1 MNFIPYHKI
10 NGVNHL
16 SLNLIEQYKKINN
29 WCVCEKVH
37 GSNFGFHWFQ
47 ESNSIKYLKR
57 SSFIEN
63 NDPFFNYKAMLPQ
76 TLPKIEMI
84 IKMLN
89 EKYSIHGLEEII
101 IFGELFGG
109 IYPNIKSKYKAIQKE
124 VYYSPDLHFY
134 AFDIY
139 IKKNNKENG
148 YFLDYEESCNIFESV
163 NILYAKPLAIYEKFE
178 DALKH
183 NIHYNSTI
191 PEIFGLPKLEIN
203 KAEGVILRN
212 MKAIDKNIFDKEDNK
227 YLAEKIIIKLKIAE
241 FMESKQEKKIKNKT
255 ELEPNIFKNWQNKA
269 KAEMTKNRLQNA
281 ISKIGILNENNRND
295 IYKLYID
302 DILEEINGKDVSEL
316 KNWLYKIHKL
326 GT

>member
-10 NGVNHL
+10 NGLNHI
-16 SLNLIEQYKKINN
+16 SLNLIEQCKKIDS

-63 NDPFFNYKAMLPQ
+63 NDPFFNYKEMLPN

-89 EKYSIHGLEEII
+89 EKYSKLNEII

-109 IYPNIKSKYKAIQKE
+109 IYPNMKSKYKAIQKE

-139 IKKNNKENG
+139 IKNNEENG
-148 YFLDYEESCNIFESV
+148 YFLDYEESCNIFEYV
-163 NILYAKPLAIYEKFE
+163 NILYAKPLAIYKHFE
-178 DALKH
+178 DALQH

-191 PEIFGLPKLEIN
+191 PDIFSLPKLEIN

-212 MKAIDKNIFDKEDNK
+212 MKAIDKKILQEEENNK
-227 YLAEKIIIKLKIAE
+227 YLAEKIIIKLKIPE
-241 FMESKQEKKIKNKT
+241 FTESKHEKKIKNKT
-255 ELEPNIFKNWQNKA
+255 ELEPNIFKDWQNKA

-281 ISKIGILNENNRND
+281 ISKIGILNENNRTD

-302 DILEEINGKDVSEL
+302 DILEEINGKDVPEL
-316 KNWLYKIHKL
+316 KVWLYKIYKL
-326 GT
+326 